1 LVVHAWVQNRDFL
14 ATVSDAKKRVRHA
27 LNQAEIAAP
36 VPVAAPAVAPWQ
48 PPAEQQTDEHAN
60 KPN

>member
-1 LVVHAWVQNRDFL
+1 LTVHAWVQNRDYL
-14 ATVSDAKKRVRHA
+14 ATLSEVKKAVRHA
-27 LNQAEIAAP
+27 LNDAGIAAP

-48 PPAEQQTDEHAN
+48 PPAEQDPGEHAN